1 MAVGKTT
8 LIKQQQNTT
17 FGFSNYKA
25 VQKNC
30 DHQRYNTG
38 NLSDH

>member
-17 FGFSNYKA
+17 LDFFNYIV

-30 DHQRYNTG
+30 DHQSDNKG

>member
-1 MAVGKTT
+1 MADGKTT
-8 LIKQQQNTT
+8 LIKQQQNTAC
-17 FGFSNYKA
+17 GFSGYKA

-30 DHQRYNTG
+30 DRQRDNTC